1 MKSFKIF
8 LSESNIFQNKYID
21 NHTVKLM
28 SKSEPIMNAWLKA
41 GFKVGDQFTTQQS
54 YTGKTKEVE
63 LSNGKGKESMIL
75 KTSANEYIKVIGFKT
90 AITSSLHHV
99 NTGKKKD
106 KTGIQ
111 AIPFSDGKKTK
122 MGESIQC
129 VGFVHNHSISK
140 PIKFGD
146 AHYTAIVNTLKTLNL
161 SGGQTAIDEYFKDED
176 TFNQYMVSI
185 VNLVAGA
192 SSAVSQLGMKVDGV
206 VHDEI
211 NEYYEIAKSKN
222 YITGHT
228 KQNTADCV
236 IYTGSNFLKNFE
248 KGEVVYESHL
258 ISIIVDSKVTN
269 TFYQVS
275 LKNAGRLGDIATL
288 NVIANQF
295 KGILYTNE
303 ENIDILD
310 NGTVILDE
318 GYLTAIKSVLSGTKT
333 LISKGKKL
341 ILKGLDRLKDLTKSL
356 LSGIKRLSK
365 IGDSYH
371 NKLMKAKPRVAR
383 YLALTEGRKTPL
395 PKEYDILVRYGDE
408 EGFATLKSGL
418 IDTNKKLT
426 ARLSTFSSDDVVYK
440 IDDYNVDFSKITNI
454 VSQKKGVDVRK
465 EEKFQSELRLLYYNY
480 VSALTALK
488 YIESIKSIKDFHG
501 LEIEAIYG
509 NTSLPLIKITGHDTG
524 SLERLKINPSP
535 TSETSSL
542 PAFAIQA
549 TLSGHHMAYYFHV
562 LSVTKENPQYMQVQ
576 LRTKGSAQYVVDAN
590 VFITIDKFNTKY
602 K

>member
-1 MKSFKIF
+1 MKSFKKHIKENVS
-8 LSESNIFQNKYID
+8 LEESKMGFRDFWSRNNRKEFISKAIAGDLLHDDSDEKLPKLDAEHPLIKYLEV
-21 NHTVKLM
+21 N
-28 SKSEPIMNAWLKA
+28 
-41 GFKVGDQFTTQQS
+41 TQ
-54 YTGKTKEVE
+54 KTKEME
-63 LSNGKGKESMIL
+63 SLIKSAYGDSLANLNISKDKNGFSTSKGS
-75 KTSANEYIKVIGFKT
+75 
-90 AITSSLHHV
+90 
-99 NTGKKKD
+99 KD

-111 AIPFSDGKKTK
+111 PIPFSDGKKTK

-129 VGFVHNHSISK
+129 VGFVHDHSISK

-146 AHYTAIVNTLKTLNL
+146 SHYTAIVNTLKTLNL

-211 NEYYEIAKSKN
+211 TEYYKIAKSKN
-222 YITGHT
+222 YITSHT

-248 KGEVVYESHL
+248 KGEAVFDSHL
-258 ISIIVDSKVTN
+258 ISIIVDTKVTN

-295 KGILYTNE
+295 KGILYD
-303 ENIDILD
+303 NIDILD
-310 NGTVILDE
+310 NGVELLDE
-318 GYLTAIKSVLSGTKT
+318 GILDTIKSVLSGART

-341 ILKGLDRLKDLTKSL
+341 ILKGLDRLKGLTKSL

-365 IGDSYH
+365 TGDSYH

-383 YLALTEGRKTPL
+383 YLALTEGKKKPL

-408 EGFATLKSGL
+408 EGFATLRAGL
-418 IDTNKKLT
+418 IDTNKKLVT
-426 ARLSTFSSDDVVYK
+426 ILSTFSSDDVVYK

-480 VSALTALK
+480 VSSLTALN
-488 YIESIKSIKDFHG
+488 YIESIKSINDFHG

-524 SLERLKINPSP
+524 SLERLKINPAP

-542 PAFAIQA
+542 PVFGLQV

-562 LSVTKENPQYMQVQ
+562 LSVTKDNPQYMQVQ

-590 VFITIDKFNTKY
+590 IFIKVDKFNTNY